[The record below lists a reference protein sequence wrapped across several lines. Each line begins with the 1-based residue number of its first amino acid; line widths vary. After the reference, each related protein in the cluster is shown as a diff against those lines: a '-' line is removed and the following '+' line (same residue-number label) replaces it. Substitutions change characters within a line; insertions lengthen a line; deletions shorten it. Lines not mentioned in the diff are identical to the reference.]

1 MTIKDNSAILSNFVA
16 LELYL
21 IDIVRFTVAAAAGAV
36 LSRIYPGSLPDQPPQ
51 MSAHPPSPTTIQ

>member
-21 IDIVRFTVAAAAGAV
+21 IDIVRFTVAAAAAV